1 MWLLLVAILLL
12 GLCMPGRYL
21 YISYHDLIPVVEN
34 PVARRLPCFAYRWY
48 VMRFYLRNWCE
59 SANLEIVPHIGPY
72 TKHLAKA
79 RVLTRLG
86 VFSKKH
92 LIKA

>member
-1 MWLLLVAILLL
+1 MMSHVASACCYSTFGPLYAREIFI
-12 GLCMPGRYL
+12 
-21 YISYHDLIPVVEN
+21 YISCHVLYPVVEN

-72 TKHLAKA
+72 NL
-79 RVLTRLG
+79 V
-86 VFSKKH
+86 SEQD
-92 LIKA
+92 

>member
-21 YISYHDLIPVVEN
+21 CISCHVLIPVVEN

-48 VMRFYLRNWCE
+48 VMRFYLRDWCE
-59 SANLEIVPHIGPY
+59 SANLEVVPHIGPY
-72 TKHLAKA
+72 NL
-79 RVLTRLG
+79 V
-86 VFSKKH
+86 SEQD
-92 LIKA
+92 

>member
-1 MWLLLVAILLL
+1 MSHVASDCCYILLL

-21 YISYHDLIPVVEN
+21 YISCHVLIPVVEN
-34 PVARRLPCFAYRWY
+34 PEARRLPCFAYRWY

-72 TKHLAKA
+72 NL
-79 RVLTRLG
+79 V
-86 VFSKKH
+86 SEQD
-92 LIKA
+92 